1 MAWLILWNY
10 KRLLFNYCFLF
21 WNQYKDIEGKSSKAN
36 WGVRGDLCINEHWI
50 SRSFL
55 LLQIVISRYNCS
67 LLFPLYLFFESSHLS
82 CFALMSADSVCL
94 CCSQEDSFR
103 ISDLFTVVGVQNAT
117 ALRLCT
123 EASPPL
129 LCAQSYINAPY
140 NNLKLTVEAASDI
153 QNSTSMSQ
161 SWRVSEFHMLSRDT
175 GSLQFLK

>member
-1 MAWLILWNY
+1 MSLFSWRGLYYETIKDFYLIIVFCSGINTKTSRENLV
-10 KRLLFNYCFLF
+10 RLIGVL
-21 WNQYKDIEGKSSKAN
+21 EGTS
-36 WGVRGDLCINEHWI
+36 VNEHWI

-94 CCSQEDSFR
+94 CCSREDSFR

-129 LCAQSYINAPY
+129 LCAQSY
-140 NNLKLTVEAASDI
+140 T
-153 QNSTSMSQ
+153 
-161 SWRVSEFHMLSRDT
+161 LS
-175 GSLQFLK
+175 L